1 MKILVTGGTGLVGYA
16 LQQVSNKLN
25 DCESYNWVFL
35 SSVDCNLLNES
46 QTHDV
51 LKKHKPDIVIHLAA
65 MVGGLYDNMNNN
77 AVFFRDNMRMSLNVF
92 DSCLENNVK
101 KVISCLSTCIFPDA
115 IELPMDETILHNGPP
130 HYSNYGYAYAK
141 RMIDVMSR
149 SYNETF
155 KKTFFQTIIPTNI
168 FGPNDNFNIEKG
180 HVIPSL
186 IHKCY
191 LAKINNSDFIIRG
204 DGSARRQFIYS
215 LDMAKLLE
223 LFINNY
229 YNSDIPLILSTSEE
243 YSIKEVVDLI
253 VDIIGFDGNI
263 IYDTSYPNGQLR
275 KTVSNLRLLENI
287 EEFQFTPFHLALK
300 TTIEWFIENYETCR
314 K

>member
-16 LQQVSNKLN
+16 LQQVSKKMHSF
-25 DCESYNWVFL
+25 ESYNWVFL
-35 SSVDCNLLNES
+35 SSCDCNLLDES
-46 QTHDV
+46 QTHRV
-51 LKKHKPDIVIHLAA
+51 IKQHKPDIVIHLAA
-65 MVGGLYDNMNNN
+65 MVGGLYDNMKNN
-77 AVFFRDNMRMSLNVF
+77 AVFFRDNMRMSLNIF

-130 HYSNYGYAYAK
+130 HDSNYGYAYAK

-149 SYNETF
+149 TYNETF

-168 FGPNDNFNIEKG
+168 FGPNDNFNLETG

-186 IHKCY
+186 VHKCY
-191 LAKINNSDFIIRG
+191 LAKKNNEDFIIRG

-215 LDMAKLLE
+215 LDMAKLIE
-223 LFINNY
+223 MCMMD
-229 YNSDIPLILSTSEE
+229 YNSDIPLILSTSNE
-243 YSIKEVVDLI
+243 YSIKEVVEAI
-253 VDIIGFDGNI
+253 VSIFGFNGNV
-263 IYDTSYPNGQLR
+263 IYDTSYPNGQFR
-275 KTVSNLRLLENI
+275 KTVSNKKLLENFPD
-287 EEFQFTPFHLALK
+287 FQFTPFYSALE
-300 TTIEWFIENYETCR
+300 TTIQWFVDNYETCR

>member
-25 DCESYNWVFL
+25 DQKSYNWVFL
-35 SSVDCNLLNES
+35 NSRDCNLLDKS
-46 QTHDV
+46 QTQDS
-51 LKKHKPDIVIHLAA
+51 LKKHNPDIVIHLAA
-65 MVGGLYDNMNNN
+65 MVGGLYDNMKNN

-92 DSCLENNVK
+92 DSCLENDVK

-155 KKTFFQTIIPTNI
+155 NKTFFQTIIPTNI

-191 LAKINNSDFIIRG
+191 IAKMNDEDFIIKG

-215 LDMAKLLE
+215 LDMAKL
-223 LFINNY
+223 IKMCITD
-229 YNSDIPLILSTSEE
+229 YNSDIPLILSTSDE
-243 YSIKEVVDLI
+243 YSIREVVEAI
-253 VDIIGFDGNI
+253 VSIFGFNGNI
-263 IYDTSYPNGQLR
+263 VYDTSYANGQFR
-275 KTVSNLRLLENI
+275 KTVSNKKLLQH
-287 EEFQFTPFHLALK
+287 FPDFKFTPFYSALE
-300 TTIEWFIENYETCR
+300 TTIKWFVDNYETCR